1 MKDRDFR
8 VVITTGSPGFL
19 SNEKYCRNKVE
30 VCFVKIYMGKILN
43 GIILCL
49 VASLLAAC
57 GGPKIATANEQMER
71 GEYFDASKTYRKIYN
86 KLTKR
91 EERPLRGEIA
101 FKMAEC
107 HRRLGQ
113 YARAAA
119 AYQNAARYG
128 YADSTLYLHLAQMQH
143 STGQYAAAVK
153 SYSEYLSFRPSDF
166 VAQNGIIG
174 ARMALEKKGAT
185 RYVVKNAKLFNSRRA
200 DYSPMFSD
208 RSLDQLYFT
217 TTNENATGTRKSE
230 ITGMKKGDIWFAGRN
245 ERGEWKRPEP
255 AEGELNTDFDEGT
268 PAFSPDGST
277 MYLSRARREPNSNT
291 GVEIYTSQRSDAKWS
306 APVKFD
312 ITADT
317 ISSYAHPAVS
327 PDGRWLYFA
336 SDMPGGQ
343 GGLDLWR
350 INLHERQGSL
360 ENLGEWI
367 NTPGNEMFP
376 YVRTDS
382 VLYFASNGHPGYGG
396 LDIFR
401 AELTPSGGWK
411 VTNMGTPVNSASD
424 DFGITFGE
432 GESGFFS
439 SNRGDTRGYD
449 HIFSFELPELKIL
462 ISGWVL
468 DRDEEPV
475 ANAVIRIVGN
485 DGSNQKQVARSDGSF
500 SFPLDRGVSYVM
512 LAGAKG
518 YLNAKQ
524 EFTSDTAE
532 EDAEY
537 SVDFILASVTK
548 PVVIDNIFYDFDR
561 ATLRPESK
569 TALDEMA
576 QVLRDNPNVTIEM
589 ASHTDR
595 KGSEEYNINLSARR
609 AKSVIDY
616 LISVG
621 IAPERLQSQ
630 GYGKSRPK
638 TITKKLARE
647 YPQFQEGQELTEEFI
662 LSLPEADQ
670 EVADQINRRTE
681 FQVLSI
687 DYKMY

>member
-1 MKDRDFR
+1 MNVRHF
-8 VVITTGSPGFL
+8 T
-19 SNEKYCRNKVE
+19 
-30 VCFVKIYMGKILN
+30 IL
-43 GIILCL
+43 II
-49 VASLLAAC
+49 AAC
-57 GGPKIATANEQMER
+57 AILLSGCRGPKLATANEQMAR
-71 GEYFDASKTYRKIYN
+71 GEYFDASRTYRKVYN
-86 KLTKR
+86 KLTKK
-91 EERPLRGEIA
+91 EERQLRGEVA

-107 HRRLGQ
+107 HRRLSE
-113 YARAAA
+113 YARASA

-128 YADSTLYLHLAQMQH
+128 YADSTLYLLMGQCLAAEGKYGPA
-143 STGQYAAAVK
+143 TKAF
-153 SYSEYLSFRPSDF
+153 EDYLQWKPNDRL
-166 VAQNGIIG
+166 AQNGLIG
-174 ARMALEKKGAT
+174 ARMGLEKKGQT
-185 RYVVKNAKLFNSRRA
+185 RYEVHNAKLFNSRRA
-200 DYSPMFSD
+200 DYSPMYLD

-217 TTNENATGTRKSE
+217 STNEKVNGQRKSE
-230 ITGMKKGDIWFAGRN
+230 VTGMKKGDIWFVSKDEQGK
-245 ERGEWKRPEP
+245 WKRPEP
-255 AEGELNTDFDEGT
+255 VEGELNTEVDEGT

-277 MYLSRARREPNSNT
+277 MYLSRARREPNAHT

-306 APVKFD
+306 APVKLD

-317 ISSYAHPAVS
+317 LSSYAHPAVS
-327 PDGRWLYFA
+327 PDGTWLYFS

-343 GGLDLWR
+343 GGKDIWR
-350 INLHERQGSL
+350 INLKERKGTL

-367 NTPGNEMFP
+367 NTPGDEVFP
-376 YVRTDS
+376 SFRSDS
-382 VLYFASNGHPGYGG
+382 VFYFASNGHPGYGG

-401 AELTPSGGWK
+401 AEQTKSGGWN
-411 VTNMGTPVNSASD
+411 VTNMGRPVNSSSD

-439 SNRGDTRGYD
+439 SNRADNRGYD
-449 HIFSFELPELKIL
+449 HLYSFELPELKIL

-468 DRDEEPV
+468 DKDEEPV
-475 ANAVIRIVGN
+475 PNAVIRIVGN
-485 DGSNQKQVARSDGSF
+485 DGSNQKQVARNDGSF
-500 SFPLDRGVSYVM
+500 SFPLDRGISYVM

-537 SVDFILASVTK
+537 NVDFILVPVTK
-548 PVVIDNIFYDFDR
+548 PVVVDNIFYDFDR

-569 TALDEMA
+569 TALDELA

-595 KGSEEYNINLSARR
+595 KGSEQYNIDLSARR

-621 IAPERLQSQ
+621 IAPDRLQSQ

-647 YPQFQEGQELTEEFI
+647 FPQFPEGTVLTEEYI
-662 LSLPEADQ
+662 LTLPEADQ
-670 EVADQINRRTE
+670 EAADQINRRTE
-681 FQVLSI
+681 FQVLSL
-687 DYKMY
+687 DYKMF

>member
-1 MKDRDFR
+1 MNVRHF
-8 VVITTGSPGFL
+8 T
-19 SNEKYCRNKVE
+19 
-30 VCFVKIYMGKILN
+30 IL
-43 GIILCL
+43 II
-49 VASLLAAC
+49 AAC
-57 GGPKIATANEQMER
+57 AILLSGCRGPKLATANEQMAR
-71 GEYFDASKTYRKIYN
+71 GEYFDASRTYRKVYN
-86 KLTKR
+86 KLTKK
-91 EERPLRGEIA
+91 EERQIRGEVA

-107 HRRLGQ
+107 HRRLSE
-113 YARAAA
+113 YARASA

-128 YADSTLYLHLAQMQH
+128 YADSTLYLLMGQCLAAEGKYGPA
-143 STGQYAAAVK
+143 TKAF
-153 SYSEYLSFRPSDF
+153 EDYLQWKPNDRL
-166 VAQNGIIG
+166 AQNGLIG
-174 ARMALEKKGAT
+174 ARMGLEKKGQT
-185 RYVVKNAKLFNSRRA
+185 RYEVHNAKLFNSRRA
-200 DYSPMFSD
+200 DYSPMYLD

-217 TTNENATGTRKSE
+217 STNEKVNGQRKSE
-230 ITGMKKGDIWFAGRN
+230 VTGMKKGDIWFVSKDEQGK
-245 ERGEWKRPEP
+245 WKRPEP
-255 AEGELNTDFDEGT
+255 VEGELNTEVDEGT

-277 MYLSRARREPNSNT
+277 MYLSRARREPNAHT

-306 APVKFD
+306 APVKLD

-317 ISSYAHPAVS
+317 LSSYAHPAVS
-327 PDGRWLYFA
+327 PDGTWLYFS

-343 GGLDLWR
+343 GGKDIWR
-350 INLHERQGSL
+350 INLKERKGTL

-367 NTPGNEMFP
+367 NTPGDEVFP
-376 YVRTDS
+376 SFRSDS
-382 VLYFASNGHPGYGG
+382 VFYFASNGHPGYGG

-401 AELTPSGGWK
+401 AEQTKSGGWN
-411 VTNMGTPVNSASD
+411 VTNMGRPVNSSSD

-439 SNRGDTRGYD
+439 SNRADNRGYD
-449 HIFSFELPELKIL
+449 HLYSFELPELKIL

-468 DRDEEPV
+468 DKDEEPV
-475 ANAVIRIVGN
+475 PNAVIRIVGN
-485 DGSNQKQVARSDGSF
+485 DGSNQKQVARNDGSF
-500 SFPLDRGVSYVM
+500 SFPLDRGISYVM

-537 SVDFILASVTK
+537 NVDFILVPVTK
-548 PVVIDNIFYDFDR
+548 PVVVDNIFYDFDR

-569 TALDEMA
+569 TALDELA

-595 KGSEEYNINLSARR
+595 KGSEQYNIDLSARR

-621 IAPERLQSQ
+621 IAPDRLQSQ

-647 YPQFQEGQELTEEFI
+647 FPQFPEGTVLTEEYI
-662 LSLPEADQ
+662 LTLPEADQ
-670 EVADQINRRTE
+670 EAADQINRRTE
-681 FQVLSI
+681 FQVLSL
-687 DYKMY
+687 DYKMF